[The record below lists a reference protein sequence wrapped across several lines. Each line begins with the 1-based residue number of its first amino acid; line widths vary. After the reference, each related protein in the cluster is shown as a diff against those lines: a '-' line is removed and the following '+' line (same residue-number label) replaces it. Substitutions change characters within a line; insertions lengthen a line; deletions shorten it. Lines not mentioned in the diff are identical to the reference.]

1 LALDRPS
8 PPLVKLGEFSQGRT
22 RTYLLKN
29 LLNELKPSVRG
40 FTTKSCTGAIK
51 GEGDKRLPIK

>member
-1 LALDRPS
+1 
-8 PPLVKLGEFSQGRT
+8 LGEFSQGRT